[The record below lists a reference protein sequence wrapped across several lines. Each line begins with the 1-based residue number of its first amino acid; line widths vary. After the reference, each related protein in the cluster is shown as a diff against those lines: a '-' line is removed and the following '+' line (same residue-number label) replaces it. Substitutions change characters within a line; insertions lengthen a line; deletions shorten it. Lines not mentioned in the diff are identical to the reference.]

1 MSFVSSTGPKSTVLS
16 NKETTEMAAQNF
28 ADALQALV
36 AHRDTLFLTRIAE
49 DYKLDLEELKGK
61 YTETCSGAFK
71 VPKKRQAKVTKVAE
85 PGAAPTA
92 AKCCATTAKK
102 EQCKFSC
109 LAGEVFCKRHL
120 NASQKEPKPAKEPK
134 VKKTKKVKEVPMHS
148 HKMDGGVHNDCEL
161 CKSHGPSMDSPAPAL
176 APAPAPAEEP
186 EEDYDAELAAIEEE
200 LAEEEPET
208 PRPRPPLFEDDS
220 DREEQDSDLDEE

>member
-1 MSFVSSTGPKSTVLS
+1 
-16 NKETTEMAAQNF
+16 MAAQNF

-49 DYKLDLEELKGK
+49 DYKLDFEELKVK

-148 HKMDGGVHNDCEL
+148 HKMDGAVHTDCEL
-161 CKSHGPSMDSPAPAL
+161 CQSHGDGVAVPVPVPV
-176 APAPAPAEEP
+176 PEP
-186 EEDYDAELAAIEEE
+186 EESEDFGAELAAIEEE

-220 DREEQDSDLDEE
+220 DREEQGSDLEDE

>member
-1 MSFVSSTGPKSTVLS
+1 
-16 NKETTEMAAQNF
+16 MAAQNF

-36 AHRDTLFLTRIAE
+36 AHRDTLFLARIAE

-61 YTETCSGAFK
+61 YTESCSGAFK

-85 PGAAPTA
+85 PGATPTTTT
-92 AKCCATTAKK
+92 KCCATTAKK

-109 LAGEVFCKRHL
+109 LSGEVFCKRHL
-120 NASQKEPKPAKEPK
+120 NASKKEPKPPKEPK
-134 VKKTKKVKEVPMHS
+134 VKKTKKSKEVPMHS
-148 HKMDGGVHNDCEL
+148 HKMDGAVHADCEL
-161 CKSHGPSMDSPAPAL
+161 CQSHGEGVAVPVPVPVPEAEPS
-176 APAPAPAEEP
+176 
-186 EEDYDAELAAIEEE
+186 EDFEAELAAIEEE

-220 DREEQDSDLDEE
+220 DREEEDSELDEE

>member
-1 MSFVSSTGPKSTVLS
+1 MSFVSSTGPKTTVLS
-16 NKETTEMAAQNF
+16 TKETTTMAAQNF

-61 YTETCSGAFK
+61 YTETCAVAFK

-85 PGAAPTA
+85 PGAAPAA

-109 LAGEVFCKRHL
+109 LTGEVFCKRHL

-134 VKKTKKVKEVPMHS
+134 VKKTKKVKEVPMHT

-161 CKSHGPSMDSPAPAL
+161 CKSHGSPAPAL
-176 APAPAPAEEP
+176 VPAPAPAPAEDSE
-186 EEDYDAELAAIEEE
+186 EEDYDAELAAIEEAMNE
-200 LAEEEPET
+200 GEGFET
-208 PRPRPPLFEDDS
+208 PRVRKPVFE
-220 DREEQDSDLDEE
+220 EDSDLEAE

>member
-1 MSFVSSTGPKSTVLS
+1 
-16 NKETTEMAAQNF
+16 MAAQNF

-49 DYKLDLEELKGK
+49 DYKLNLEELKGK
-61 YTETCSGAFK
+61 YTETCSVAFK

-148 HKMDGGVHNDCEL
+148 HKMDGAVHTDCEL
-161 CKSHGPSMDSPAPAL
+161 CQTHGTGVATPTPVTAP
-176 APAPAPAEEP
+176 EP
-186 EEDYDAELAAIEEE
+186 EAEPSEDFGAELAAIEEE

-220 DREEQDSDLDEE
+220 DREEQDSDLEDE

>member
-1 MSFVSSTGPKSTVLS
+1 
-16 NKETTEMAAQNF
+16 MAAQNF

-36 AHRDTLFLTRIAE
+36 AHRDTLFLARIAE
-49 DYKLDLEELKGK
+49 DYKLNLDELKVK

-71 VPKKRQAKVTKVAE
+71 VPKKRQAKVTKVTE

-92 AKCCATTAKK
+92 TKCCATTAKK

-109 LAGEVFCKRHL
+109 LSGEVFCKRHL

-134 VKKTKKVKEVPMHS
+134 VKKIKKSKEVPMHS
-148 HKMDGGVHNDCEL
+148 HKMDGAVHTDCEL
-161 CKSHGPSMDSPAPAL
+161 CQSHGDGESAPVPVPEL
-176 APAPAPAEEP
+176 VP
-186 EEDYDAELAAIEEE
+186 EESEDFGAELAAIEEE
-200 LAEEEPET
+200 MAEDEPET

-220 DREEQDSDLDEE
+220 DREEQDSDLDDE

>member
-1 MSFVSSTGPKSTVLS
+1 
-16 NKETTEMAAQNF
+16 MAAQNF

-36 AHRDTLFLTRIAE
+36 AHRDTLFLARIAE
-49 DYKLDLEELKGK
+49 DYKLDLEELKVK

-85 PGAAPTA
+85 AGAAPTG

-109 LAGEVFCKRHL
+109 LSGEVFCKRHL
-120 NASQKEPKPAKEPK
+120 NASKKEPKPPKEPK
-134 VKKTKKVKEVPMHS
+134 VKKTKKSKEVPMHS
-148 HKMDGGVHNDCEL
+148 HKMDGAVHTDCEL
-161 CKSHGPSMDSPAPAL
+161 CKSHGDDVAVQAPVPEL
-176 APAPAPAEEP
+176 APEP
-186 EEDYDAELAAIEEE
+186 SEDFGAELAAIEEE

-220 DREEQDSDLDEE
+220 DREEEDSDLEEE